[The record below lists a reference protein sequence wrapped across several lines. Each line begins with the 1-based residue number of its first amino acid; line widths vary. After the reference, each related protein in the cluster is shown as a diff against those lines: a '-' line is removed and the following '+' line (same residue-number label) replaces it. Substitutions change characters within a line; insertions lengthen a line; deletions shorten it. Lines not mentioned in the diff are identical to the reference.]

1 MGKSNSVEASSVL
14 DRVLVLEMVR
24 VTEAAAIAASKLV
37 GRGDEKAADA
47 AAVEAMRKA
56 FDTLAIDGTVV
67 IGEGERDEAPMLFNG
82 EEVGSGNGPQTDI
95 AVDPI
100 DGTRLLA
107 QGRPGSLAVLA
118 MAPRGTM
125 FNPGPMVYMNK
136 WIVGAD
142 AKGAVDI
149 DAPIKDNLAR
159 IAKAKGKAVNDLTV
173 MMLDRDR
180 HAEMAQDVRDAG
192 ARLRLIMDGDVAG
205 GLLAAMP
212 DKAVDVLIGIGG
224 TPEGVTTACAIR
236 ALDGEML
243 GRLWARNDEETVAAN
258 EQGYDLDEVLTTER
272 LVSSQDTFFVCTG
285 VTTGDLVPGVNYT
298 GSGVTTDSLCMRGKS
313 GTVRYI
319 RAIHTVEK
327 LRELGAEGA

>member
-1 MGKSNSVEASSVL
+1 MTTKP
-14 DRVLVLEMVR
+14 DRNLALELVR
-24 VTEAAAIAASKLV
+24 ATEAAAIAA
-37 GRGDEKAADA
+37 GRWMGRNNKEAGDQ
-47 AAVEAMRKA
+47 AAVDAMRQLL
-56 FDTLAIDGTVV
+56 DTVDMDGVVV
-67 IGEGERDEAPMLFNG
+67 IGEGEKDEAPMLFNG

>member
-1 MGKSNSVEASSVL
+1 MTTKP
-14 DRVLVLEMVR
+14 DRNLALELVR
-24 VTEAAAIAASKLV
+24 ATEAAAIAA
-37 GRGDEKAADA
+37 GRWMGRNNKEAGDQ
-47 AAVEAMRKA
+47 AAVDAMRQLL
-56 FDTLAIDGTVV
+56 DTVDMDGVVV
-67 IGEGERDEAPMLFNG
+67 IGEGEKDEAPMLFNG

-136 WIVGAD
+136 WIVGAE

-236 ALDGEML
+236 ALGGEML
-243 GRLWARNDEETVAAN
+243 GRLWARNDEETAAAN

-285 VTTGDLVPGVNYT
+285 VTTGDLVPGVDYT

-327 LRELGAEGA
+327 LRELGAEGV

>member
-1 MGKSNSVEASSVL
+1 MTTKP
-14 DRVLVLEMVR
+14 DRNLALELVR
-24 VTEAAAIAASKLV
+24 ATEAAAIAA
-37 GRGDEKAADA
+37 GRWMGRNNKEAGDQ
-47 AAVEAMRKA
+47 AAVDAMRQLL
-56 FDTLAIDGTVV
+56 DTVDMDGVVV
-67 IGEGERDEAPMLFNG
+67 IGEGEKDEAPMLFNG

-298 GSGVTTDSLCMRGKS
+298 VSGVTTDSLCMRGKS

>member
-1 MGKSNSVEASSVL
+1 MTTKP
-14 DRVLVLEMVR
+14 DRNLALELVR
-24 VTEAAAIAASKLV
+24 ATEAAAIAA
-37 GRGDEKAADA
+37 GRWMGRNNKEAGDQ
-47 AAVEAMRKA
+47 AAVDAMRQLL
-56 FDTLAIDGTVV
+56 DTVDMDGVVV
-67 IGEGERDEAPMLFNG
+67 IGEGEKDEAPMLFNG

-180 HAEMAQDVRDAG
+180 HAGMAQDVRDAG

>member
-1 MGKSNSVEASSVL
+1 MTTKP
-14 DRVLVLEMVR
+14 DRNLALELVR
-24 VTEAAAIAASKLV
+24 ATEAAAIAA
-37 GRGDEKAADA
+37 GRWMGRNNKEAGDQ
-47 AAVEAMRKA
+47 AAVDAMRQLL
-56 FDTLAIDGTVV
+56 DTVDMDGVVV
-67 IGEGERDEAPMLFNG
+67 IGEGEKDEAPMLFNG

-298 GSGVTTDSLCMRGKS
+298 GSGVTTDSLCMLGMS